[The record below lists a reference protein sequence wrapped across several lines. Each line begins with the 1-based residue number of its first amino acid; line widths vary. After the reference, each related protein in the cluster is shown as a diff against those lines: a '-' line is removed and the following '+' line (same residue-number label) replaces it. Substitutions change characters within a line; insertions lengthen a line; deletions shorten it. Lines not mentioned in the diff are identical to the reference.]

1 MIPFAWNWLRRNPV
15 LVLLLAATICLALA
29 LGEFIRG
36 ATWSLLMPVS
46 LSAAALGW
54 GLGASQLNPKQ
65 AWVSL
70 TVLGILGVFIYVGGL
85 ALPIGRL
92 ILASLSLIPRTV
104 LWISRQVV
112 IDFSPLIVTWT
123 DLSSH
128 VASLIA
134 RLWEWSAALVNGRT
148 VVDPV
153 AVGLVWNIFLWLV
166 GAWAGWQ
173 LRRNRQALQAL
184 APGGA
189 MLALVLDYSRGEV
202 GLLVVYLAILL
213 ALMGLARDEWR
224 HVQWQQRKVDYA
236 ESIRIDTLVMV
247 GMVTIALTL
256 SAAGT
261 PSLSWR
267 ELLEKLRETDLVAED
282 RVAESL
288 GLEAPVNVATTAP
301 YRSGGLPRSH
311 LLDMPPELLQ
321 DVVMTVSTGELPP
334 IPETAGEINS
344 NRYYWRAITYDVYS
358 GTGWGSSPAQNVPL
372 PANTPLLDSPQDYRL
387 VTQHIKRIPGQST
400 YVYWTGIL
408 AQADTDIE
416 IAWRTK
422 PSTDPGTVSNGD
434 MLGALTDPDEY
445 AVVSYVPQFNTD
457 QLRAAGSDFPMEI
470 TSRYLGLP
478 EDTPERV
485 LALAR
490 ELTQGAPTPYDRAAA
505 IETYL
510 RSFPYTLEVE
520 PPPPGRDVVDYFLFT
535 AQQGYCDYYS
545 TSMVVLARAAGLPA
559 REVVGYASGDYYA
572 PTAEYIVR
580 QENAHSWV
588 EVYFSGIGWVEFEPT
603 AGQPVIDRLGNA
615 DASELPPNLF
625 AAKPTIS
632 WLIAQWRALT
642 SSLGGQLIIAGI
654 GLVLLITL
662 WQVGEIGF
670 LYLIPSQRA
679 VDRMYSHLEKAS
691 AHLLPDLPDGH
702 TPYQFGTALTR
713 KLKSVKNWILKRVFS
728 PVEAEIERVVALY
741 VAQVFSGHPPSKAQ
755 IRAGIRTWARLRWRL
770 WIALRWRRHQ

>member
-1 MIPFAWNWLRRNPV
+1 MIPFLWNWLRRNFI

-29 LGEFIRG
+29 LGELIQG
-36 ATWSLLMPVS
+36 VTWSLLMPVS
-46 LSAAALGW
+46 LSAVALGW
-54 GLGASQLNPKQ
+54 GIGTSKLNPKQ

-70 TVLGILGVFIYVGGL
+70 TALGILGVFIYVGGL

-92 ILASLSLIPRTV
+92 VLAALSLIPQTV
-104 LWISRQVV
+104 LWISRQVL

-128 VASLIA
+128 VASILA
-134 RLWEWSAALVNGRT
+134 RLWEWSAALVNGIT

-153 AVGLVWNIFLWLV
+153 AAGLVWNILLWLV

-189 MLALVLDYSRGEV
+189 LLAIALDYSRGDV

-213 ALMGLARDEWR
+213 VLMGLAKDEWR

-247 GMVTIALTL
+247 GMVTIVLTL

-267 ELLEKLRETDLVAED
+267 ELLEKLRETDLTAED

-288 GLEAPVNVATTAP
+288 GLEAPANVAATAS

-311 LLDMPPELLQ
+311 LLDMPPERLQ
-321 DVVMTVSTGELPP
+321 DVVLTVSTGELPP
-334 IPETAGEINS
+334 IPETVGEINP

-358 GTGWGSSPAQNVPL
+358 GTGWGSSKAQDIPL
-372 PANTPLLDSPQDYRL
+372 PANTPLFDSPQDYRL
-387 VTQHIKRIPGQST
+387 VTQHIKRIPDQSM

-408 AQADTDIE
+408 AQTDTDIE
-416 IAWRTK
+416 IAWRTQ
-422 PSTDPGTVSNGD
+422 PSTDSDSTFNGD

-445 AVVSYVPQFNTD
+445 TVVSYVPQFNTA
-457 QLRAAGSDFPMEI
+457 QLRAAGSDFPTEI

-490 ELTQGAPTPYDRAAA
+490 ELTQAALTPYDRATA

-510 RSFPYTLEVE
+510 RRFPYTLEVE
-520 PPPPGRDVVDYFLFT
+520 PPPPSRDVVDYFLFT

-559 REVVGYASGDYYA
+559 RMVVGYTSGDYHA
-572 PTAEYIVR
+572 PNAEYIVR
-580 QENAHSWV
+580 QEDAHSWV
-588 EVYFSGIGWVEFEPT
+588 EIYFSGIGWVEFEPT
-603 AGQPVIDRLGNA
+603 ASQPTIDRGEENV
-615 DASELPPNLF
+615 SEPPQSLPGGLSAF
-625 AAKPTIS
+625 S
-632 WLIAQWRALT
+632 WLKFQWRTLI
-642 SSLGGQLIIAGI
+642 SSLGGQFIIIGSGIFLLFIMWQVIEI
-654 GLVLLITL
+654 GLLHIVSPQKATFQI
-662 WQVGEIGF
+662 
-670 LYLIPSQRA
+670 YS
-679 VDRMYSHLEKAS
+679 RMEKVS
-691 AHLLPDLPDGH
+691 LRLLPNLQAGH
-702 TPYQFGTALTR
+702 TPYQLQLALFDRFREEKTSLIR
-713 KLKSVKNWILKRVFS
+713 RALLWT
-728 PVEAEIERVVALY
+728 ETDIERIITLFM
-741 VAQVFSGHPPSKAQ
+741 AQVFSQHPPTKKQ
-755 IRAGIRTWARLRWRL
+755 VHKGIRSWIRIRWRL
-770 WIALRWRRHQ
+770 WIAARVVVKQ